1 MTHRKLLAIAA
12 ALALAGTTTA
22 CDPDK
27 LTDINRNPN
36 SPEDAPPGPLFT
48 SAARVSAAR
57 WLGGGYDLRGAALL
71 SQHLAQVQYP
81 DEDAYSRL
89 TGGATTGYFD
99 APYYTELEDLQK
111 VILKGEALDEP
122 GLYGPALVLRTW
134 GFGFLTDTWGDIPY
148 SEALGADDGGT
159 LSPAYDSQQS
169 VYDDFFVVLNRAA
182 DDMGGSVEVTLSNA
196 DPIYGG
202 SMSAWRKFANS
213 LRARHALRIVN
224 VNPTKASTELAAA
237 FTDPGGVFASN
248 ADNAVLH
255 WPGDGIYN
263 NPWSDNFQTR
273 DDHRMSD
280 RLMNIMTDTVTDRAI
295 DPRTPIYAMETS
307 DTTDAPG
314 TFRGMPNALTHS
326 GASAYFNISS
336 RPGAAF
342 YPGQTT
348 YGFFG
353 GQGKSFP
360 SFMMTYAEVA
370 FIRAEAAERGL
381 GGLTAGQAA
390 GFYQAGIRASME
402 QWGVPEAEIV
412 AYLARP
418 EVIYLG
424 GVAGQRQIA
433 TQKWIALY
441 TDGGQAWAEW
451 RRTCVPFTVKPG
463 PAAIINTH
471 PRRLQYSI
479 TEVSVNGASVDA
491 AVGQQGPDE
500 FTTRMYWD
508 KQPNAA
514 PTFQAGCGAR

>member
-1 MTHRKLLAIAA
+1 MTHRQLLALAA
-12 ALALAGTTTA
+12 ALALAGTTSA
-22 CDPDK
+22 CDPDG

-48 SAARVSAAR
+48 QAARLSAAR

-71 SQHLAQVQYP
+71 SQHVAQVQYP

-89 TGGATTGYFD
+89 TGGATTTYFD
-99 APYYTELEDLQK
+99 TPYFTELEDLEK
-111 VILKGEALDEP
+111 VIQKGEAEDEA

-134 GFGFLTDTWGDIPY
+134 NFGFLTDTWGDIPY
-148 SEALGADDGGT
+148 SEALKADQGGS
-159 LSPAYDSQQS
+159 LAPAYDTQQS
-169 VYDDFFVVLNRAA
+169 IYDDFFVVLNRAA
-182 DDMGGSVEVTLSNA
+182 DDMGGSVGATLGDA
-196 DPIYGG
+196 DPLYGG
-202 SMSAWRKFANS
+202 DVAHWRKFANS

-237 FTDPGGVFASN
+237 FTDPGGVFTSN

-280 RLMNIMTDTVTDRAI
+280 RLMNIMVDTLTGTVI
-295 DPRTPIYAMETS
+295 DPRVRIYAMPTS
-307 DTTDAPG
+307 ANPS
-314 TFRGMPNALTHS
+314 RYAGMPNALTHS
-326 GASAYFNISS
+326 GASAYFNTSS
-336 RPGAAF
+336 RPGEVF
-342 YPGQTT
+342 YPGQTA

-360 SFMMTYAEVA
+360 SFMMTYAEVL
-370 FIRAEAAERGL
+370 FIKAEAAARGL
-381 GGLTAGQAA
+381 GGLAA
-390 GFYQAGIRASME
+390 GLTDSLYRAGIRASME
-402 QWGVPEAEIV
+402 QWEVPAAEIV

-418 EVIYLG
+418 EVVLQPG
-424 GVAGQRQIA
+424 TAGLRQIA

-451 RRTCVPFTVKPG
+451 RRTCVPFTIKPG

-471 PRRLQYSI
+471 PRRLQYSN
-479 TEVSVNGASVDA
+479 TETSVNAASVDA
-491 AVGQQGPDE
+491 AVAQQGADE

-508 KQPNAA
+508 KQPGAA
-514 PTFQAGCGAR
+514 PTFQAGCGVR

>member
-1 MTHRKLLAIAA
+1 MTTYRKLLAVAA
-12 ALALAGTTTA
+12 ALALAGGTTA

-48 SAARVSAAR
+48 QAARLSASR
-57 WLGGGYDLRGAALL
+57 WLGGGYNLRGTTLL
-71 SQHLAQVQYP
+71 AQHLAQVQYP

-89 TGGATTGYFD
+89 TGGATTTYFD
-99 APYYTELEDLQK
+99 FPYFTELEDLQK
-111 VILKGEALDEP
+111 VIEKGEAEDEP

-148 SEALGADDGGT
+148 SEALQADAGGS
-159 LSPAYDSQQS
+159 LSPAYDTQQS
-169 VYDDFFVVLNRAA
+169 IYDDFFVVLNRAA
-182 DDMGGSVEVTLSNA
+182 DDMGGSIDATLGDA
-196 DPIYGG
+196 DPLYGG
-202 SMSAWRKFANS
+202 DVSHWRKFANS

-224 VNPTKASTELAAA
+224 VNATKASTELAAA
-237 FTDPGGVFASN
+237 FTDPGGIFTSN

-280 RLMNIMTDTVTDRAI
+280 RLMNIMLASS
-295 DPRTPIYAMETS
+295 DPRIPIYAMP
-307 DTTDAPG
+307 TTANPS
-314 TFRGMPNALTHS
+314 TFAGMPNALTHS
-326 GASAYFNISS
+326 GASAYFNTSS
-336 RPGAAF
+336 RPGAVF
-342 YPGQTT
+342 FPGQTA

-402 QWGVPEAEIV
+402 QWEVPEAEIV
-412 AYLARP
+412 TYLARGD
-418 EVIYLG
+418 VAYAG
-424 GVAGQRQIA
+424 GVAGLRQIA

-463 PAAIINTH
+463 PAAIIGTH

-491 AVGQQGPDE
+491 AVAQQGPDD

-508 KQPNAA
+508 KSPTAA
-514 PTFQAGCGAR
+514 PTFQAGCGVR